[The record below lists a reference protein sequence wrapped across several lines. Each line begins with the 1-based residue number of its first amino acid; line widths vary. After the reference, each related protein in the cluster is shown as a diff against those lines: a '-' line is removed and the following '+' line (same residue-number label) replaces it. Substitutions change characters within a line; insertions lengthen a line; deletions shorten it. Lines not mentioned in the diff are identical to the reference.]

1 MKPQSTT
8 VRNTGADENAAGAER
23 PAGSR
28 PVRIICDDRER
39 SSGVVDELRKLPATD
54 VVVRRLLAGDYLID
68 GRVLVERKTVHDF
81 AVSIMDGR
89 LFQQAT
95 RLVRTMPGRVV
106 VLLEG
111 DRSVLSEPGLR
122 RESVQGALVTLS
134 VVLGIPVLRAKDAA
148 ETARI
153 LRYTTE
159 QLRRAGANTIRRAGY
174 RPRRLRAR
182 QLFILQGL
190 PGVGPERAAR
200 LLDACGSVAGVFAAD
215 EKALAQIRGIGQHT
229 AAAIHLLMHAGTGVQ
244 PGGNHLPESCD
255 LDAGN

>member
-1 MKPQSTT
+1 MTCAK
-8 VRNTGADENAAGAER
+8 NIGIGADAAVGAASGAVAR
-23 PAGSR
+23 VAPR
-28 PVRIICDDRER
+28 RLKIICDDRER
-39 SSGVVDELRKLPATD
+39 GSAVIDELRKLPDTD
-54 VVVRRLLAGDYLID
+54 VVVRRLLVGDYLID

-134 VVLGIPVLRAKDAA
+134 VVLGIPVLRAVDAA

-159 QLRRAGANTIRRAGY
+159 QLRRAGANQVRRAGY
-174 RPRRLRAR
+174 RPKRLRAR

-215 EKALAQIRGIGQHT
+215 EKTLGQVRGIGQHT
-229 AAAIHLLMHAGTGVQ
+229 AAAIHLLMHAGATGQ
-244 PGGNHLPESCD
+244 PESCD
-255 LDAGN
+255 PDTAN